1 MAAWLWLTTW
11 GLWWLLVIMGSQG
24 TTPVMSVIGF
34 LALPMLI
41 RVRPKISLDVLAFFA
56 FMVWCAI
63 TTLWSDGAKSGLMIF
78 DFEKENIAIESPAV
92 RLMTTAIF
100 CFFAFWAAEHFKP
113 KVYNWGLWASRI
125 GMGIIFAF
133 FFVAAINFNV
143 VTSLGEALSNSRE
156 MYQNITR
163 AANLMALSLP
173 VFLAILNLRRPAV
186 FIPAMLVSIAVVS
199 ILAARSGADAA
210 LLSILFASVVGLAT
224 YFIGRNSFRI
234 LAVLSAVLIM
244 TMPLI
249 VGGIVLT
256 TRNMESGKIPLSF
269 QSRLDTFE
277 YVSEKTNQKWLTGWG
292 IDASR
297 SWDEKKEVEAF
308 GQTVQ
313 YRIVPGHPHNM
324 PLQVWAEAGL
334 IGALLCTIAILLLG
348 NRLYRMTAN
357 DEDRLLLALQ
367 AALWGGAMI
376 FALVSYKVWNDA
388 FWTAILFMCTGFT
401 IVSKV
406 RANHG

>member
-1 MAAWLWLTTW
+1 
-11 GLWWLLVIMGSQG
+11 
-24 TTPVMSVIGF
+24 
-34 LALPMLI
+34 
-41 RVRPKISLDVLAFFA
+41 
-56 FMVWCAI
+56 
-63 TTLWSDGAKSGLMIF
+63 
-78 DFEKENIAIESPAV
+78 
-92 RLMTTAIF
+92 
-100 CFFAFWAAEHFKP
+100 
-113 KVYNWGLWASRI
+113 
-125 GMGIIFAF
+125 
-133 FFVAAINFNV
+133 
-143 VTSLGEALSNSRE
+143 

-324 PLQVWAEAGL
+324 PLQVWAETGL
-334 IGALLCTIAILLLG
+334 IGALLISAFALLLG
-348 NRLYRMTAN
+348 
-357 DEDRLLLALQ
+357 DRLARTSSPSKQ
-367 AALWGGAMI
+367 IMAAGAALWGGG
-376 FALVSYKVWNDA
+376 LVYSAISYSVWNDA
-388 FWTAILFMCTGFT
+388 YWATLLFLGTGIYALSRTLPRTPEATA
-401 IVSKV
+401 
-406 RANHG
+406 